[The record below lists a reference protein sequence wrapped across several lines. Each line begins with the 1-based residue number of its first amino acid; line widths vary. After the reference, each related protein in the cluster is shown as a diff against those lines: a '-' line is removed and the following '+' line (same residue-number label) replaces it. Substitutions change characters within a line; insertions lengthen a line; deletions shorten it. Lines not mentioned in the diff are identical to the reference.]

1 MEEYHPDERH
11 TILRDTLSPTDRRER
26 GTWRSLNPTAAPGF
40 CGGKDPLWAASE
52 EYARRAPYLNP
63 PILATKQPVW
73 YSTHKGAF
81 NTMSLETFT
90 STNRQLVASLA
101 KQGLPKCQPNVCD
114 RDVAIFRK
122 LKKQAQMTTAKAT
135 LTQNERRRPRW
146 TFLQQRIRGR
156 YLQRKLFLPSWRTS
170 WMQPAW
176 NGSISF

>member
-1 MEEYHPDERH
+1 M
-11 TILRDTLSPTDRRER
+11 RDTPSCGTHSLRQTVPYWER

-101 KQGLPKCQPNVCD
+101 KQGLPKCQPNVFD
-114 RDVAIFRK
+114 GDVAIFRK

-135 LTQNERRRPRW
+135 LTQNARRRPRW
-146 TFLQQRIRGR
+146 TFLQRKIMGR

-170 WMQPAW
+170 WMQTAR